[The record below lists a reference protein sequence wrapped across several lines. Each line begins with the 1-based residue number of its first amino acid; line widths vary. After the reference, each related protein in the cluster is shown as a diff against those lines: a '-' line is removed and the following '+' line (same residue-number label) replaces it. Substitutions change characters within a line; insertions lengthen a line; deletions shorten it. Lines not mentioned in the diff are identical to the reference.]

1 MRPNTWFNVLRS
13 TLSVVIGTA
22 LSIAP
27 WAEQGA
33 AQDRWSVY
41 ADQKGTRI
49 PYPAHIFSVDRGHGE
64 NGTGQVLTTGDGR
77 ARIHMFSL
85 PNTQGDSPSEY
96 LRKYFPVNRA
106 ALTYDRVTRNFFAIS
121 SRRDGMI
128 IYMRCNFSTSAGGT
142 LHCVDL
148 RYPIREKLAWDGIV
162 TRISLS
168 VRPL

>member
-1 MRPNTWFNVLRS
+1 MRSNPWFNALLS
-13 TLSVVIGTA
+13 SLSVLIGTA
-22 LSIAP
+22 LAFA
-27 WAEQGA
+27 WAEHGA

-41 ADQKGTRI
+41 ADQRGTRI

-64 NGTGQVLTTGDGR
+64 NGTGQVFTTRDGR
-77 ARIHMFSL
+77 ARIHMYSL
-85 PNTQGDSPSEY
+85 PNTQGDSPSVY

-106 ALTYDRVTRNFFAIS
+106 LLTYDRVTGNFFAIS

-128 IYMRCNFSTSAGGT
+128 IYMRCNFSPNAGGT

-148 RYPIREKLAWDGIV
+148 RYPISEKLAWDEII